1 MLVLITPFGRL
12 PLMTRQQPC
21 NCCDTLHPEITNFK
35 LGKFEWA
42 LTHPLMSKN
51 WGWGGG
57 QALPMG
63 GGKITCSP
71 ESAITFPLTLYGN
84 LNLLV
89 SSMADLGAAL
99 VRLFLKSDRA
109 PWSNRSYNSFC

>member
-1 MLVLITPFGRL
+1 
-12 PLMTRQQPC
+12 
-21 NCCDTLHPEITNFK
+21 
-35 LGKFEWA
+35 
-42 LTHPLMSKN
+42 
-51 WGWGGG
+51 
-57 QALPMG
+57 MG
-63 GGKITCSP
+63 GGGGGGGGGRDKITCSP